1 MAGLEDQLNKV
12 LNNPQMMQQIMAM
25 AQNFAPPAE
34 NALPPQPQAP
44 APPPPQPPPL
54 PPANFPAIDPG
65 MLQKLSGLMGQG
77 GVDKNQQLL
86 LRALAPYI
94 SKHRILKLEKAMQ
107 AAKMARLATNLFG
120 NNGSGR

>member
-1 MAGLEDQLNKV
+1 MAGLEDQLNAV
-12 LNNPQMMQQIMAM
+12 LSNPQMMQQIMAM

-34 NALPPQPQAP
+34 PPPQPQQQ
-44 APPPPQPPPL
+44 APPSQPA
-54 PPANFPAIDPG
+54 ANFPVIDPG

-77 GVDKNQQLL
+77 GADKNQQLL

-107 AAKMARLATNLFG
+107 AAKMAKIATSLFG
-120 NNGSGR
+120 NNGLGR